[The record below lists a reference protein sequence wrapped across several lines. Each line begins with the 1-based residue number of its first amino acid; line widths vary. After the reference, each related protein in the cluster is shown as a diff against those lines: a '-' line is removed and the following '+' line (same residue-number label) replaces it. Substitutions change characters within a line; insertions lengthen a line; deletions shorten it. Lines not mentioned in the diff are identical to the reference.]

1 MDRVMNGQ
9 KTYGY
14 MREST
19 REQNEEQQRIV
30 LLEMGVQ
37 EKQIYTVAHFW
48 KLTKKIIE
56 DMQ

>member
-48 KLTKKIIE
+48 KVDQK
-56 DMQ
+56 DY